1 MALAALKTGP
11 VAPVSWWRTAI
22 GEDERTTILDNL
34 ARERISMGT
43 VTAELE
49 AELCRRLEVPF
60 AVATTSGSVALMMAL
75 LALDIGPGDEVI
87 VPTRTFIAT
96 AHAASLLGARVVL
109 VDCTSQSP
117 NLDVERLAALITDRT
132 KAIIPVHLNG
142 RAVDARVYEIGRE
155 RGIPVIE
162 DAAQA
167 LYSRTPQGYL
177 GTLGAIGCF
186 SFGMVKLASTGQGGA
201 LVTGDEGLYRRLL
214 AIRNH
219 GVRDVVSHDYLGVGG
234 NFKFSDILASIGL
247 WQVRHLPAKA
257 AHCNAIYSRYAAAL
271 ADFPYLDL
279 VPVAVDEGEVAVW
292 TEVTSPQRA
301 AIVAHLAAQGI
312 ETRPFLPSVH
322 SANHFAGTAAF
333 PHSER
338 FHAEGF
344 NLPCGPAQPLQNV
357 DRAIAALRSFDGS

>member
-1 MALAALKTGP
+1 MLATNNGLLP
-11 VAPVSWWRTAI
+11 QVSWWRTAI
-22 GEDERTTILDNL
+22 GDDERATILDSL
-34 ARERISMGT
+34 ARERISMGA

-49 AELCRRLEVPF
+49 SEICRHLEVPY

-96 AHAASLLGARVVL
+96 AHAASLLGASVVL
-109 VDCTSQSP
+109 VDCYADSP
-117 NLDVERLAALITDRT
+117 NLDVDQIAAHISDRT
-132 KAIIPVHLNG
+132 KAIVPVHLNG
-142 RAVDARVYEIGRE
+142 RAVDARIFEIARQYG
-155 RGIPVIE
+155 VAVVE

-167 LYSRTPQGYL
+167 LYSCTPDGYL

-201 LVTGDEGLYRRLL
+201 LVTRDEGLYQRLL

-234 NFKFSDILASIGL
+234 NFKLTDILASIGL
-247 WQVRHLPAKA
+247 WQIRRLPEKA
-257 AHCNAIYSRYAAAL
+257 AHCNAIYNRYAAAL
-271 ADFPYLDL
+271 ADLSFVDL
-279 VPVAVDEGEVAVW
+279 VPVAVAAGEVAVW

-301 AIVAHLAAQGI
+301 AIVAHLAAQGV
-312 ETRPFLPSVH
+312 ETRPFLPCVH
-322 SANHFAGTAAF
+322 SAAHFAGGTF
-333 PHSER
+333 PNSER

-344 NLPCGPAQPLQNV
+344 NLPCGPAQPLDNV
-357 DRAIAALRSFDGS
+357 DRAIAALQTFG

>member
-1 MALAALKTGP
+1 MPQAALNLEP
-11 VAPVSWWRTAI
+11 AEPVSWWRTAI
-22 GEDERTTILDNL
+22 GEDERATILDSL
-34 ARERISMGT
+34 ARERISMGA

-49 AELCRRLEVPF
+49 AELCRRLEVPY

-109 VDCTSQSP
+109 VDCGAESP
-117 NLDVERLAALITDRT
+117 NLDVERLAAHITDRT

-142 RAVDARVYEIGRE
+142 RAVDARVFEIARQ
-155 RGIPVIE
+155 RGLAVVE

-177 GTLGAIGCF
+177 GTLGDIGCF

-201 LVTGDEGLYRRLL
+201 LVTRDEALYRRLV

-234 NFKFSDILASIGL
+234 NFKFTDILASIGL
-247 WQVRHLPAKA
+247 W
-257 AHCNAIYSRYAAAL
+257 
-271 ADFPYLDL
+271 
-279 VPVAVDEGEVAVW
+279 
-292 TEVTSPQRA
+292 
-301 AIVAHLAAQGI
+301 
-312 ETRPFLPSVH
+312 
-322 SANHFAGTAAF
+322 
-333 PHSER
+333 
-338 FHAEGF
+338 
-344 NLPCGPAQPLQNV
+344 
-357 DRAIAALRSFDGS
+357 